1 MTQNTFGIRD
11 LGSDA
16 KLLSRNPE
24 TEEILN
30 EREVSRWSHGLV
42 WINKGVEKQENG
54 SLNLSTGLQ
63 YSSDPENPSTL
74 LSDIQETGPVIKWAY
89 QARFLEDELK
99 SCRDLAHPPD
109 RATPYVAYS
118 DMRYLYGHSSSLRRY
133 VGMENKLVWQFC
145 FCFALAT
152 RVACILFDQWY

>member
-16 KLLSRNPE
+16 KLLSQNPE

-30 EREVSRWSHGLV
+30 EREGGNLYHQATVSRWSHGLV

-99 SCRDLAHPPD
+99 SCRGVFGP
-109 RATPYVAYS
+109 R
-118 DMRYLYGHSSSLRRY
+118 
-133 VGMENKLVWQFC
+133 
-145 FCFALAT
+145 
-152 RVACILFDQWY
+152 